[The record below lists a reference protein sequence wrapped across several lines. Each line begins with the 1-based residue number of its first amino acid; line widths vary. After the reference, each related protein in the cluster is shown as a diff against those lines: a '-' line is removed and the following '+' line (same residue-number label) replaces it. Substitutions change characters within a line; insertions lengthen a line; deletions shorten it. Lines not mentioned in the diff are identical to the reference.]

1 MLSHFTTRR
10 GALGMAAALS
20 ASGLLTHNNAYAQ
33 KKMAIMTDYF
43 GALMNTSVVTVAL
56 NMQAW
61 NSKLSV
67 DGLRDALA
75 EQVEKVAGGD
85 L

>member
-1 MLSHFTTRR
+1 
-10 GALGMAAALS
+10 
-20 ASGLLTHNNAYAQ
+20 
-33 KKMAIMTDYF
+33 
-43 GALMNTSVVTVAL
+43 
-56 NMQAW
+56 MQAW